1 MSTERPESP
10 ARTSTAP
17 VAPNVNA
24 LWSRIIVDELA
35 RSGLEHV
42 VISPGSRS
50 APLVFQFA
58 EHPNITDHSV
68 VDERSAAFFALGL
81 ARASGKPV
89 ALLCTT
95 GTAAANYFPAICEAG
110 RDRIPLLV
118 LTGARP
124 PEDQDCGVQ
133 QVMDQT
139 RLYGTQVRAF
149 HSLPQPEICSEK
161 LAALRSRMARAW
173 HESRFPQAGPVH
185 LDIPFRK
192 PLEPIEVGPD
202 HPDHVAEI
210 LDPEV
215 SKVVRGR
222 ANGRPWLQIDEPV
235 VVPHPDAI
243 DMLAGRLND
252 SRRTLIV
259 ASADGRGSLWRE
271 DLRKLAEAACIPVL
285 AAPQSGLR
293 HWRRRGTH
301 IVATGD
307 LLVEG
312 GFYQRHGLPD
322 LVLHLGSAPLTWP
335 LQALMRNAGAASHV
349 VISDSPRLDDPD
361 HRATHQF
368 VGDPGQLFRA
378 LIERGATSS
387 GERLRW
393 HAAHRRAEQQS
404 LRALAELL
412 SAQTEMAAPDLW
424 HRMGQILP
432 EGSALI
438 TSSSM
443 VVRDL
448 DSFMPT
454 AVQDLEVHFNR
465 GLNGID
471 GVVATALG
479 VAAARRARGVET
491 PTVLVIG
498 DVALRHDLGSLP
510 LAAELGLDLA
520 VVVID
525 NAGGEIFD
533 YLPGAAFPET
543 HRRHFTTASCHRI
556 PDLLPGAIRH
566 TAAASAE
573 EFSGQLADVL
583 HRKGLNVVIAATS
596 RARDQRLR
604 REISEE
610 MRRIHA
616 GSHLSGT

>member
-1 MSTERPESP
+1 MNSKRPESP
-10 ARTSTAP
+10 ARRSTAP

-35 RSGLEHV
+35 RCGVEHV

-81 ARASGKPV
+81 ARASGTPV
-89 ALLCTT
+89 ALLCTS

-118 LTGARP
+118 LTGTRP
-124 PEDQDCGVQ
+124 AEDQDCGVQ

-139 RLYGTQVRAF
+139 RLYGAQVRAF
-149 HSLPQPEICSEK
+149 HSLPQPEISSEK
-161 LAALRSRMARAW
+161 LAALRSRIARAW

-192 PLEPIEVGPD
+192 PLEPVEVRPE
-202 HPDHVAEI
+202 HPDHVAATLDREI
-210 LDPEV
+210 LDI
-215 SKVVRGR
+215 VRGR
-222 ANGRPWLQIDEPV
+222 ARGLPWLQIADPVDEP
-235 VVPHPDAI
+235 
-243 DMLAGRLND
+243 D
-252 SRRTLIV
+252 SDNIELLVGQINQSHRTLIV
-259 ASADGRGSLWRE
+259 AGAAGLSSSWRNE
-271 DLRKLAEAACIPVL
+271 LRQFAENACIPVL

-293 HWRRRGTH
+293 HWGERGAH
-301 IVATGD
+301 VMATGD
-307 LLVEG
+307 LLAG
-312 GFYQRHGLPD
+312 GNFYPRHGLPD

-335 LQALMRNAGAASHV
+335 LQELMRQTRAAPHI
-349 VISDSPRLDDPD
+349 VISDSAQLDDPE
-361 HRATHQF
+361 HRASHQF
-368 VGDPGQLFRA
+368 IGDPGRLFRA
-378 LIERGATSS
+378 MIDRIGAPPAER
-387 GERLRW
+387 RRW
-393 HAAHRRAEQQS
+393 QAAHLRAEQQS
-404 LRALAELL
+404 LAALDQVLTEQREL
-412 SAQTEMAAPDLW
+412 TAPDLW
-424 HRMGQILP
+424 RRIGQALP
-432 EGSALI
+432 QGSALF

-448 DSFMPT
+448 DCFM
-454 AVQDLEVHFNR
+454 AAAAQDLEVHFNR

-471 GVVATALG
+471 GAVATALG
-479 VAAARRARGVET
+479 VAAARRALGVEK
-491 PTVLVIG
+491 PTLLVIG

-543 HRRHFTTASCHRI
+543 HRRHFTTASCHGASG
-556 PDLLPGAIRH
+556 LLPAAVGH
-566 TAAASAE
+566 TTPGSPA
-573 EFSGQLADVL
+573 EFSRNLTDAL
-583 HRKGLNVVIAATS
+583 HASGLNVIIARTSRPHDQQLRTEIAAKM
-596 RARDQRLR
+596 L
-604 REISEE
+604 
-610 MRRIHA
+610 RIHA
-616 GSHLSGT
+616 GSHLSRT